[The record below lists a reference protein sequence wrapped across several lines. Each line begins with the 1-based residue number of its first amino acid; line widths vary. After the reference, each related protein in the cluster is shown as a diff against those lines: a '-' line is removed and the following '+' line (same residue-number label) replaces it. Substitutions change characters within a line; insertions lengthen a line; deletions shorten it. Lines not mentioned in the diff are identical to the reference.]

1 VSAETPARARRAQ
14 DAAASARLL
23 SELLVHHDVRQRALA
38 EACGVK
44 PQHVQE
50 WTDPEEARAPRA
62 ADVRRFPRGVAIDYA
77 RWLLEPHGAV
87 PALLPSH
94 ATVADDLHHLAELT
108 AESGELAAHFA
119 AALAD
124 GRIDPE
130 EAARGLSQCDDL
142 LRTVSSLRERLEVAL
157 RARGDGLRVSLVK
170 S

>member
-1 VSAETPARARRAQ
+1 VTADTPARARRAQ
-14 DAAASARLL
+14 HAADGARVL
-23 SELLVHHDVRQRALA
+23 SSLLVQHDVRQRALA

-50 WTDPEEARAPRA
+50 WCDPEAGRAPRA
-62 ADVRRFPRGVAIDYA
+62 ADVRMFPRALALDVA
-77 RWLLEPHGAV
+77 RWLLAPHGAV

-157 RARGDGLRVSLVK
+157 RARGDGLRVSQVK